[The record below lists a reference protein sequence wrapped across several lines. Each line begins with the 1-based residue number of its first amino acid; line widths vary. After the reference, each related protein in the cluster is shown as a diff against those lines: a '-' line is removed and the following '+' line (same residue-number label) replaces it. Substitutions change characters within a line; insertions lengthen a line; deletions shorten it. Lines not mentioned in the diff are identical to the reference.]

1 MDKNQVASTLE
12 NIAVLLALK
21 EGSSQF
27 EVRAYENAARA
38 INALDCD
45 IEQLVR
51 AGKLK
56 GTPGLGSTL
65 IKRVEEMVNTGQ
77 SPFYEELR
85 TSTPPVKLD
94 MLRIAGLG
102 PKKINAIYDQLHVT
116 SIAELEQACKDDRV
130 AHLPSFGKKTQD
142 KILQGITF
150 LTQHADRFLYPI
162 AEQEAAQIQAAL
174 A

>member
-38 INALDCD
+38 INALDGD

-56 GTPGLGSTL
+56 GTPGLGSTI
-65 IKRVEEMVNTGQ
+65 IKRVEELVNTGHLA
-77 SPFYEELR
+77 FYDELR
-85 TSTPPVKLD
+85 ASTPQVKLQ
-94 MLRIAGLG
+94 MLRIPGVG
-102 PKKINAIYDQLHVT
+102 PKKINVIYDKLH
-116 SIAELEQACKDDRV
+116 S
-130 AHLPSFGKKTQD
+130 
-142 KILQGITF
+142 
-150 LTQHADRFLYPI
+150 
-162 AEQEAAQIQAAL
+162 
-174 A
+174 